1 MTLSGG
7 QQARV
12 ALARALYADADV
24 YLLDDPLSAVDAHVG
39 EHLFES
45 AICGLVARGKTV
57 VLATHQV
64 SLALPRADQV
74 VILTT
79 DGTVAFSGTPAEA
92 AADAAAA
99 TYGRFGRPEVKKD
112 AEGRRQAAPIGPK
125 VKRTAAS

>member
-1 MTLSGG
+1 MPTRTSTSSTT
-7 QQARV
+7 R
-12 ALARALYADADV
+12 
-24 YLLDDPLSAVDAHVG
+24 LSAVDAGHVG

-79 DGTVAFSGTPAEA
+79 DGTVAFSGTPCR
-92 AADAAAA
+92 
-99 TYGRFGRPEVKKD
+99 GRRRRGRRYITGRPADPE
-112 AEGRRQAAPIGPK
+112 
-125 VKRTAAS
+125 SS